1 MDKRTS
7 GMKSTVP
14 KTVDEYIAQSP
25 KDSRDALTQLRK
37 AVRAAAPTATEV
49 ISYQMPIYKYGGR
62 PLVGFAGYK
71 KHYGFYLMSFAVMT
85 AFDAEVKDYRS
96 SRYTLQFPVDRPV
109 PVALVK
115 KLVKARVAEV
125 DARLAKIAA
134 KSKSATR
141 TKSKSTPKLRLTK

>member
-14 KTVDEYIAQSP
+14 NTVDEYIAQSP
-25 KDSRDALTQLRK
+25 KDSRDALTQLRQAIK
-37 AVRAAAPTATEV
+37 AAAPKATEV

-96 SRYTLQFPVDRPV
+96 SKFTLQFPVDRPV

-125 DARLAKIAA
+125 DARPPKTAKR
-134 KSKSATR
+134 TR
-141 TKSKSTPKLRLTK
+141 IR

>member
-1 MDKRTS
+1 MKKRTGYS
-7 GMKSTVP
+7 KSAIP
-14 KTVDEYIAQSP
+14 KNVDEYIAQAP
-25 KDSRDALTQLRK
+25 PDSQAALGQLRK
-37 AVRAAAPTATEV
+37 AVKAAAPKATEV

-85 AFDAEVKDYRS
+85 AYDAEVKDYRS
-96 SRYTLQFPVDRPV
+96 SKYTLQFPVAEPV

-125 DARLAKIAA
+125 DARPPRTA
-134 KSKSATR
+134 
-141 TKSKSTPKLRLTK
+141 TKSKSTKSKTKSRESG